1 MAKWFSHQMS
11 KTCHVCK
18 WMYFAGLRKWSYSKE
33 GVQEFREFFKYSY
46 DCQAKRR
53 EWASWPTSTPNPR
66 TNKLKDIFC
75 YFDFC
80 LWKNVFWSYNQNN
93 LLRPIFE
100 CQVIWVYI
108 FLITNNCM
116 YYICWL
122 VSTILTYC
130 YKGPSIKDV
139 SQNFRFLGYLPSS
152 CLLKFTSERFLFGR
166 FSIPLPFGETS
177 FMDGP

>member
-80 LWKNVFWSYNQNN
+80 LWKNVFWSYISKQPAETNIWMSGDLSLHIFDNKQLHVLHLLAGLNN
-93 LLRPIFE
+93 FDLL
-100 CQVIWVYI
+100 
-108 FLITNNCM
+108 L
-116 YYICWL
+116 
-122 VSTILTYC
+122 
-130 YKGPSIKDV
+130 
-139 SQNFRFLGYLPSS
+139 
-152 CLLKFTSERFLFGR
+152 
-166 FSIPLPFGETS
+166 
-177 FMDGP
+177 